1 MKTHVKKHNNDTA
14 LKKHVEEIA
23 QLGGLYSVN
32 GKTVT
37 YQLSGKKGKPK
48 KYNTYAKRLKTVRKV
63 GNIITFKKPFRWMGT
78 EYLQII
84 SQGIRKQQGHFK
96 IVGSNR
102 DSDWYDSME
111 DLIEAIDWDKMEG
124 WHEDEI
130 ERNY

>member
-1 MKTHVKKHNNDTA
+1 MKTYQKKHNNERD
-14 LKKHVEEIA
+14 LKNHVEEIV

-37 YQLSGKKGKPK
+37 YQLPNKKSKPK
-48 KYNTYAKRLKTVRKV
+48 KYDTYSKRLKTVRKK

-78 EYLQII
+78 DYLQIL

-96 IVGSNR
+96 IVGSSR

-111 DLIEAIDWDKMEG
+111 DLIEAVDWDLMER